1 MSETGAELPQ
11 IPDAPPEGAPR
22 CGVVALLGAS
32 NAGKST
38 LLNWLVGARV
48 SIVTHKVQTTRGR
61 VRGVAL
67 DGSAQ
72 IVLVDTP
79 GIFSATK
86 RRLERAMVQAAWD
99 SAEDADVVVLVYDAA
114 RKAIDEETAT
124 ILERL
129 RRIDRPCYLVLNKID
144 RIRRDKLLALAADF
158 DARGSFEQIFMV
170 AATTGDGMAD
180 LKHTLAHRMPEGP
193 WLYPEDQL
201 SDLPM
206 RLMAAEV
213 TREKLY
219 LNLHDELPYS
229 LTVESESWQDF
240 DDGSVRVDQAIFVER
255 EGQKKIVLGKKGATI
270 RRVREQAQA
279 ALAEDLERPVH
290 LFLFVK
296 VRAGWTED
304 RERYENLGLDFDA

>member
-1 MSETGAELPQ
+1 MSDAELPQ

-38 LLNWLVGARV
+38 LLNWLVGGRV

-67 DGSAQ
+67 DGAAQ

-79 GIFSATK
+79 GIFSSTK

-99 SAEDADVVVLVYDAA
+99 SAEDADIVVLVYDAA
-114 RKAIDEETAT
+114 RKAIDEETVT

-158 DARGSFEQIFMV
+158 DRRGDFAQIFMV
-170 AATTGDGMAD
+170 SATSGDGMAD
-180 LKHTLAHRMPEGP
+180 LKHALAHRMPEGP

-229 LTVESESWQDF
+229 LTVESESWQEF

-255 EGQKKIVLGKKGATI
+255 EGQKKIVVGKKGATI

>member
-1 MSETGAELPQ
+1 MSETESPR

-38 LLNWLVGARV
+38 LLNGLVGARV

-67 DGSAQ
+67 DGAAQ

-79 GIFSATK
+79 GVFTATK
-86 RRLERAMVQAAWD
+86 RRLERAMMRAAWD
-99 SAEDADVVVLVYDAA
+99 SAEDADIVVLVYDAA
-114 RKAIDEETAT
+114 RKAIDDETAT

-129 RRIDRPCYLVLNKID
+129 QRIDRPCYLVLNKID
-144 RIRRDKLLALAADF
+144 RIRRDKLLALASDF
-158 DARGSFEQIFMV
+158 DRRASFQRIFMV
-170 AATTGDGMAD
+170 SATTGDGMAD

-296 VRAGWTED
+296 VRAGWIED